1 MKNILFL
8 PIFLFVFSLN
18 SNAQCTSQVTNFGNN
33 TSVPMYNITGN
44 ANLVLNTNNTVTL
57 NLMSNFMTAAG
68 PDVRVYLIDPGNI
81 TDAMIKTSNI
91 SAFPNRIMMGLVS
104 SNTVPEDGAKTFTV
118 GIPLGQNITNY
129 TRVLFYCQQFN
140 AFWDFGKI
148 IPFSASN
155 CSLLSTNTFEKNDF
169 KLYPNPVG
177 DELSFDFNNFKNN
190 FSVKVYN
197 SFGAVVLTNTLLSL
211 NNNKLNTSA
220 LNSGMYFI
228 ELNDESNSHYVQRFI
243 KC

>member
-1 MKNILFL
+1 MKTAIILSV
-8 PIFLFVFSLN
+8 FLFVFSVN
-18 SNAQCTSQVTNFGNN
+18 TNAQCTSQVTNFENN

-44 ANLVLNTNNTVTL
+44 ANVVLNTNNTVTL

-68 PDVRVYLIDPGNI
+68 PDVRAYLIDPGNI

-118 GIPLGQNITNY
+118 SIPLGQNISNY

-148 IPFSASN
+148 IPFSTSN
-155 CSLLSTNTFEKNDF
+155 CSLLSTNTFEVNDF
-169 KLYPNPVG
+169 QLYPNPVG
-177 DELSFDFNNFKNN
+177 DELSFNFNDFKND
-190 FSVKVYN
+190 FSVIIYN
-197 SFGAVVLTNTLLSL
+197 SLGSVVLKNNSLSL
-211 NNNKLNTSA
+211 NNNSLNTST
-220 LNSGMYFI
+220 LNSGIYFV
-228 ELNDESNSHYVQRFI
+228 ELNDGYNNRFVQRFI
-243 KC
+243 KR